1 MSSLGDL
8 PSPGIE
14 PAGGFSTNEPPGKPK
29 DLLLT
34 LIVENGSYL
43 VKKKSWKLLIAKF
56 SQMD

>member
-1 MSSLGDL
+1 MPLSSLGDL

-43 VKKKSWKLLIAKF
+43 VKKKSWK
-56 SQMD
+56 